1 MDNSF
6 LVLMLSGRTE
16 NIKAERFELV
26 AEPKSKRL
34 VYKFYAPKDNS
45 SARCFF
51 ASEDIIGIIPDDMR
65 VQGTCVN

>member
-16 NIKAERFELV
+16 NVKAERYELV

-34 VYKFYAPKDNS
+34 VYKFYAPTDDS
-45 SARCFF
+45 TARCFF
-51 ASEDIIGIIPDDMR
+51 ASEDIIGIIPADMR
-65 VQGTCVN
+65 EHTTSVN